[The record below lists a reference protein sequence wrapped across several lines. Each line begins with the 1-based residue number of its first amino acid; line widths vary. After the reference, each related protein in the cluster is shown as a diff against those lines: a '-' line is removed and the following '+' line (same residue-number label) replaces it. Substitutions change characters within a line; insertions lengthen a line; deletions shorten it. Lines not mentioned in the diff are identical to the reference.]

1 MLLLFFASALFS
13 CKKTELQTTP
23 VYSEASYKM
32 TVTMNWTSPQFSVP
46 TGAHVTTL
54 IGMIHS
60 KDTLLWKEGKLATE
74 GLEDVAEVGNITKMN
89 LEIDAIIAKNKALS
103 KFQIAAPL
111 ITGTAETNLLFNTT
125 YPTISFAS
133 MIAPSPDWFMG
144 VSNISLFVNNKWLDE
159 LNLYVRVYDAGT
171 EDGDIFGYNNPSTSP
186 QQPAMLLTA
195 TNASVLANT
204 NATIAPIATI
214 RFVRN

>member
-1 MLLLFFASALFS
+1 
-13 CKKTELQTTP
+13 
-23 VYSEASYKM
+23 M
-32 TVTMNWTSPQFSVP
+32 TITINWSTPQFSVP
-46 TGAHVTTL
+46 AGAHVTTL
-54 IGMIHS
+54 MGMVHS
-60 KDTLLWKEGKLATE
+60 KDTLLWKEGRLATE

-125 YPTISFAS
+125 YPNISFAS

-144 VSNISLFVNNKWLDE
+144 VSSISLFVNNKWLDE
-159 LNLYVRVYDAGT
+159 LNLNVRVYDAGT

-186 QQPAMLLTA
+186 QQPAVLLTPA
-195 TNASVLANT
+195 NASVLANT
-204 NATIAPIATI
+204 NATIAPIATL